1 MHRIH
6 LNIRRLEL
14 ALAAALIVSLGLS
27 AAGAAPVAR
36 DCASIQQ
43 KVVRLHILA
52 NSDSDADQA
61 QKLRVRDRVLAE
73 TGDAL
78 AHTTSRAEAEAA
90 LTAMLPQVE
99 AAAEAQLRADGSAD
113 RVHAELTDMYFDAR
127 TYDGGTMPAGTY
139 RALRLTIG
147 KGEGHNWWCVVF
159 PPMCLSAAMAPS
171 VDTESLDDVLTP
183 GELEL
188 VTHPER
194 FEVRLK
200 VVEWWETVK
209 NWMCG

>member
-78 AHTTSRAEAEAA
+78 AHTTRRAEAEAA

-171 VDTESLDDVLTP
+171 VDTESLDDVLAP

-209 NWMCG
+209 NWMRG

>member
-1 MHRIH
+1 MQNEAKGRFCFRHRIH

-113 RVHAELTDMYFDAR
+113 RVHAELICIST
-127 TYDGGTMPAGTY
+127 
-139 RALRLTIG
+139 RAPTT
-147 KGEGHNWWCVVF
+147 
-159 PPMCLSAAMAPS
+159 AAPC
-171 VDTESLDDVLTP
+171 P
-183 GELEL
+183 
-188 VTHPER
+188 PER
-194 FEVRLK
+194 TAR
-200 VVEWWETVK
+200 
-209 NWMCG
+209 CG

>member
-27 AAGAAPVAR
+27 VAGAAPVAR

-73 TGDAL
+73 AGDAL

-90 LTAMLPQVE
+90 LAAMLPQIE

-159 PPMCLSAAMAPS
+159 PPMCLSAAMTPS

-209 NWMCG
+209 NWMHG